1 MCMGTED
8 YMKKKFLSILMAA
21 TMAASLSACGSADNK
36 PAEES
41 SSAAETKTENETKAP
56 ESENSEAEDT
66 ITIMVPPVTGTY
78 VDSLDGWIK
87 EYQETHP
94 NIKVEVIATSWDEH
108 ISKST
113 TMALAG
119 EAPDIVEASY
129 STIGTYAEM
138 GVAVNIE
145 DYLDSSVIADFD
157 QNALNYM
164 TLDNTLYGLPLY
176 ISIQALGGN
185 REMLEAAGADVE
197 KIQTEGWSYD
207 EFLEIVKTGTTDDC
221 FGFVF
226 ANAGV
231 TTKDFVSIFGVSA
244 GITADFTGDLKYSY
258 TSENMLKLLQ
268 AVETMT
274 KSGYMPDY
282 AVEAGQRLVM
292 LETGQ
297 AMVSGKAMPLFEN
310 NVKKNIAGMS
320 DGSAAEGSIE
330 MEYVF
335 LPVPV
340 MDNVTESCYGT
351 TDGMVVLK
359 NNNTTEEHLKNVCE
373 FMAFLCTG
381 ERAAAVDNEL
391 YLSCVCESGRTAQ
404 ASYELDQSE
413 LNAKATERE
422 ISLVVAPPTGIT
434 AEMSAN
440 AKTIMDEVIAPKFQ
454 SLLAGETD
462 AQSVYDAVCT
472 AAKEAFGEENCASGW
487 IQ

>member
-1 MCMGTED
+1 MWQKPWGYKEGFAICGGLFLTGTFLQITIGKCE
-8 YMKKKFLSILMAA
+8 LSILSYPMNVCVGVLYLVILLLIYAFSQKSYFIRWMGSCQAA
-21 TMAASLSACGSADNK
+21 VSSMVSVAMLTVVMGLIRQVKSDVPLLGAESWLGFSQMLSACSFVLLFLWMITLLGLTTIRRIHHFRWCDFPFVLNHLGLFLALTGAILGNADM
-36 PAEES
+36 ERLR
-41 SSAAETKTENETKAP
+41 
-56 ESENSEAEDT
+56 
-66 ITIMVPPVTGTY
+66 M
-78 VDSLDGWIK
+78 
-87 EYQETHP
+87 
-94 NIKVEVIATSWDEH
+94 
-108 ISKST
+108 
-113 TMALAG
+113 
-119 EAPDIVEASY
+119 
-129 STIGTYAEM
+129 
-138 GVAVNIE
+138 
-145 DYLDSSVIADFD
+145 
-157 QNALNYM
+157 
-164 TLDNTLYGLPLY
+164 
-176 ISIQALGGN
+176 
-185 REMLEAAGADVE
+185 
-197 KIQTEGWSYD
+197 
-207 EFLEIVKTGTTDDC
+207 
-221 FGFVF
+221 
-226 ANAGV
+226 
-231 TTKDFVSIFGVSA
+231 TTK
-244 GITADFTGDLKYSY
+244 
-258 TSENMLKLLQ
+258 
-268 AVETMT
+268 
-274 KSGYMPDY
+274 
-282 AVEAGQRLVM
+282 
-292 LETGQ
+292 TGQ

-351 TDGMVVLK
+351 TDGMVVLR

-381 ERAAAVDNEL
+381 ERVAAVDNEL

-404 ASYELDQSE
+404 ESYELDQSE